1 MDVTCEAFWLNKSL
15 ITNYNDKRNL
25 YYGPIYKSQILSI
38 SAIKFLRSF
47 SYTNKY
53 TAEFAKTRRDL
64 GNTRICFL
72 ATISDVFHFPPSLI
86 LHQWHVFNFVS
97 LTLLA

>member
-15 ITNYNDKRNL
+15 ITNYNDKKNL

-53 TAEFAKTRRDL
+53 TTEFAKTRRDL
-64 GNTRICFL
+64 GNTRIFFGN
-72 ATISDVFHFPPSLI
+72 D
-86 LHQWHVFNFVS
+86 Q
-97 LTLLA
+97 